1 MRPRIGPPI
10 PGAPWTQFY
19 RPSPVAPPSGGEPQ
33 TEPARPTFLF
43 DENARTLERLAAVVR
58 QQGQVLND
66 LMRAGRLTTDFVGRG
81 ADIAIDDDLVTGG
94 LGYTPVPP
102 TRRVIAGTGLAGG
115 GTLDR
120 DVTIWALPDTTRSH
134 WVSITRT
141 YADLAAANVL
151 SNVAIYTLEPKKFVE
166 VAVMK
171 HTAAFAGGGIL
182 SYTLSIGAAGT
193 TQYIIPDFDVFN
205 APSNNLDDTPPGFA
219 LSSGGFNLA
228 AGNGGNVAF
237 VSFNQP
243 TTVSLFATSTGA
255 NLDQATSGAVDVWLK
270 IGQFP
275 L

>member
-1 MRPRIGPPI
+1 MRPRFGPPI
-10 PGAPWTQFY
+10 PGAPWNF
-19 RPSPVAPPSGGEPQ
+19 RRVFPVGGGEPQ
-33 TEPARPTFLF
+33 AEPVRPTFLF
-43 DENARTLERLAAVVR
+43 DENADTPDRLRRVA
-58 QQGQVLND
+58 QQFSQVLND
-66 LMRAGRLTTDFVGRG
+66 LMRAGRLTVDFVAR
-81 ADIAIDDDLVTGG
+81 ASDVALDDDLVSDG

-102 TRRVIAGTGLAGG
+102 TRKIIAGTGLAGG
-115 GTLDR
+115 GTLDK
-120 DVTIWALPDTTRSH
+120 DVTIWAVPDTARSQ

-151 SNVAIYTLEPKKFVE
+151 SNVAIYTLEPKRFIE

-171 HTAAFAGGGIL
+171 HSAAFAGGGIL
-182 SYTLSIGAAGT
+182 GYTLSVGAAGT
-193 TQYIIPDFDVFN
+193 TQYIIPAFDVFN
-205 APSNNLDDTPPGFA
+205 APSNNLDDSPAGFA

-243 TTVSLFATSTGA
+243 TTVSLYATSTGA

-275 L
+275 F

>member
-1 MRPRIGPPI
+1 MQFFRPRSGPPI
-10 PGAPWTQFY
+10 PGAPWT
-19 RPSPVAPPSGGEPQ
+19 RPALPAPSGGTPQ
-33 TEPARPTFLF
+33 PERVAVNFLF
-43 DENARTLERLAAVVR
+43 DENASTPERVR
-58 QQGQVLND
+58 RIGQQFSQVLND
-66 LMRAGRLTTDFVGRG
+66 LIRAGRLRVNYLGRS
-81 ADIAIDDDLVTGG
+81 ADIILGEDLISDA
-94 LGYTPVPP
+94 LGYVPVPP
-102 TRRVIAGTGLAGG
+102 TRKIIAGVGLAGG

-120 DVTIWALPDTTRSH
+120 DVTIWAVPDTARSQ

-151 SNVAIYTLEPKKFVE
+151 SNVAIYTLEPKRFIE

-171 HTAAFAGGGIL
+171 HSAAFAGGGIL
-182 SYTLSIGAAGT
+182 GYTLSVGAAGT
-193 TQYIIPDFDVFN
+193 TQYIIPAFDVFN
-205 APSNNLDDTPPGFA
+205 APSNNLDDSPAGFA

-243 TTVSLFATSTGA
+243 TTVSLYATSTGA

-275 L
+275 F